1 MSNLIT
7 VNDNIETFMEER
19 SFRDRNSSKLGVL
32 EKVKN
37 LIMLPDRL
45 HVTTEMAANYYEVDL
60 KLIQKVIERHRDEL
74 EQNGLQVLSGAEL
87 KDYHSYL
94 ILMSNNVRPFS
105 SKTRYLTIIPRR
117 ALLRIGMLL
126 RDSGVASMVRSY
138 LLNVEMICREEAPE
152 ITTDALNK
160 KATTYEEVLQQY
172 LDYLKADKSYSWN

>member
-1 MSNLIT
+1 MSNIIT
-7 VNDNIETFMEER
+7 VSASIETFMEDR
-19 SFRDRNSSKLGVL
+19 SLRDRNSSKLGVL

-37 LIMLPDRL
+37 LTMLDGL

-74 EQNGLQVLSGAEL
+74 ELDGLLVLSGAEL
-87 KDYHSYL
+87 KEYHSYL
-94 ILMSNNVRPFS
+94 VSVSNNVKPFS

-126 RDSGVASMVRSY
+126 RDSEVASMVRSY

-152 ITTDALNK
+152 ITADALK
-160 KATTYEEVLQQY
+160 KTTTTYAEVVKQY
-172 LDYLKADKSYSWN
+172 VDYLKAK